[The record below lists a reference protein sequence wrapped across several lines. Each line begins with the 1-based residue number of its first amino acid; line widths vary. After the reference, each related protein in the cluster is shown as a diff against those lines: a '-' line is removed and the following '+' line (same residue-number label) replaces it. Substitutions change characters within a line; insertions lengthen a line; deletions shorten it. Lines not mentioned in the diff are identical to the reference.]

1 MLEIRR
7 ETAENGEPKTMST
20 TADKAQAPVSNAKA
34 IRSECSREI
43 GAALKDEARA
53 ALRIGVAL
61 NLASSTFTVEEREA
75 WQAWAT
81 SVTRKSWKTCQSY
94 MAVAKTHGKLT
105 RQADRR
111 KTEAWTF
118 EAQQALAATG
128 EDDLRDVISQ
138 VHSTN
143 PTPEEVRE
151 IRESV
156 KLAKLDPAEA
166 AEAAKA
172 KAKRERETAASKTE
186 ELATSLKPMLKKVR
200 SDSEFAAFLLGVEI
214 GIAHRDAKLIGNA
227 VKQVRQQR
235 DAGAKAVQT
244 AAAKLAEKTAA

>member
-111 KTEAWTF
+111 SG
-118 EAQQALAATG
+118 TG
-128 EDDLRDVISQ
+128 SNHHIACRLVGCKQPLRYDLYMVCCLWNRCSGQPDFCN
-138 VHSTN
+138 T
-143 PTPEEVRE
+143 
-151 IRESV
+151 
-156 KLAKLDPAEA
+156 D
-166 AEAAKA
+166 
-172 KAKRERETAASKTE
+172 
-186 ELATSLKPMLKKVR
+186 
-200 SDSEFAAFLLGVEI
+200 
-214 GIAHRDAKLIGNA
+214 AHRI
-227 VKQVRQQR
+227 QWR
-235 DAGAKAVQT
+235 
-244 AAAKLAEKTAA
+244 